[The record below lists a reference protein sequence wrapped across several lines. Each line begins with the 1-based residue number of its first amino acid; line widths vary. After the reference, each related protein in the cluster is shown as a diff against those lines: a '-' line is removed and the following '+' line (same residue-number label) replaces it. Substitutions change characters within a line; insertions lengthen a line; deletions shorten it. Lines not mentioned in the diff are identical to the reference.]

1 MEGAALITDPPPLG
15 VYPDRI
21 EFTQDT
27 AAFAAHADNGLKT
40 ISAKEV
46 LCSVFRVFPF
56 GNVFRLITQITPFHP
71 GPFFSPTRKNRML
84 LYHFG
89 EVEFSPSGLPCP
101 PAPPLAKASWR
112 VVSLKVNFSSFKRPS
127 RYINGEVNSVH
138 RQAPVRVALAF
149 PDIYDVGMSHLGL
162 KVLYKII
169 NDIPYAV
176 AERVFSPWPDLE
188 EEMKKRGILLSS
200 LETRIPLKDFDIVG
214 FSLQYELCYTT
225 VLNMLHLGGVP
236 IRSQERFQGKSG
248 PLVIAG
254 GPCTLNPHPM
264 SAFVDAFLIGDGEDA
279 IAEIISAYH
288 EWKKEGSD
296 DRGPLLKALAG
307 IEGIFV
313 PVFGKE
319 SPVKRRILSSLE
331 NAPFPDNPV
340 LPFTSII
347 HDRINIEISR
357 GCSMGCRFCQA
368 GMACRPVRERSP
380 GKILALAAES
390 LRNTGYEDI
399 SFTSLSSGDYSCL
412 PLLMREFNKRF
423 YGKRIAISLPSL
435 RVASVNDA
443 ILREIRTVRKTG
455 FTIAPEAGTDRLRA
469 VINKDVSGEA
479 YMRALETLFKEG
491 WNNLKLYFMTGLP
504 TEREEDIAAIP
515 DMVFE
520 AIKVSKRLTG
530 KHVNISVGV
539 SSFVPKPHTPF
550 QWFAQDRRDVL
561 KEKNNYLKRAFLKRG
576 VKYKGHSEEMS
587 LLEAIFARGDES
599 LAPLIENAWSLGCR
613 LDAWTEV
620 FDFGKWERAMEV
632 SNIDAEAFALRA
644 YEVDARLPW
653 DNIQTGVT
661 AEYLR
666 REYRNALA
674 GSFTVDCRKRCHNC
688 GLKCRAD
695 SGDAETER
703 LLTLRSVADAGTV
716 SVGNASQRNDP
727 LSVLRGAQ
735 RSGET
740 SVRARL
746 QYSKTGN
753 VRYLSHLEL
762 TKAIMRAMR
771 RANFPLK
778 YSSGFHPSPR
788 VSFGP
793 ALGVGIAGL
802 SEYLDL
808 ELIAPVEIDA
818 LTANLKLTMPQGIG
832 VERMAV
838 LFGKEK
844 SLDSFVMRYTY
855 EIIGDEEISIEGFL
869 EKDEALILREKGSV
883 DLKELVEAIEKVD
896 CRTVRLTVRDQGAV
910 KVRLD
915 ELLTEIF
922 GEASGGLS
930 VTRTAMYG
938 WDGGWV
944 KPMEGE
950 ELWAAKS

>member
-1 MEGAALITDPPPLG
+1 M
-15 VYPDRI
+15 
-21 EFTQDT
+21 
-27 AAFAAHADNGLKT
+27 K
-40 ISAKEV
+40 
-46 LCSVFRVFPF
+46 
-56 GNVFRLITQITPFHP
+56 
-71 GPFFSPTRKNRML
+71 
-84 LYHFG
+84 
-89 EVEFSPSGLPCP
+89 
-101 PAPPLAKASWR
+101 
-112 VVSLKVNFSSFKRPS
+112 
-127 RYINGEVNSVH
+127 
-138 RQAPVRVALAF
+138 VALAF

-176 AERVFSPWPDLE
+176 AERIFSPWPDLE
-188 EEMKKRGILLSS
+188 EGMKKKSILLSS
-200 LETRIPLKDFDIVG
+200 LETGVPLKDFDIVG
-214 FSLQYELCYTT
+214 FSLQYELSYTT
-225 VLNMLHLGGVP
+225 VLNMLHLGGVSV
-236 IRSQERFQGKSG
+236 RSQERMQGKRG

-254 GPCTLNPHPM
+254 GPCTLNPYPM
-264 SAFVDAFLIGDGEDA
+264 SPFIDAFLIGDGEDA
-279 IAEIISAYH
+279 IGEIIRAYF
-288 EWKKEGSD
+288 EWKKGGLD

-313 PVFGKE
+313 PAFGKE
-319 SPVKRRILSSLE
+319 SPVKRRIVSSLE
-331 NAPFPDNPV
+331 DAPFPESPV

-380 GKILALAAES
+380 GKILSLAEQS

-412 PLLMREFNKRF
+412 PELMREFNRRF
-423 YGKRIAISLPSL
+423 FGKRIAISLPSL
-435 RVASVNDA
+435 RVASVNND

-469 VINKDVSGEA
+469 VINKDVSGEM
-479 YMRALETLFKEG
+479 YVRALETLFQEG

-504 TEREEDIAAIP
+504 TERDEDISAIP
-515 DMVFE
+515 DMVSE
-520 AIKVSKRLTG
+520 AIKISKRITG
-530 KHVNISVGV
+530 RNVNISVGV

-550 QWFAQDRRDVL
+550 QWFGQNPLEVL
-561 KEKNNYLKRAFLKRG
+561 KEKNNYLKRAFLKKG

-587 LLEAIFARGDES
+587 LLEAVFARGDEG

-620 FDFGKWERAMEV
+620 FDFGKWQRAMEL
-632 SNIDAEAFALRA
+632 SNIDAEAFASRA
-644 YEVDARLPW
+644 YDVDVPLPW
-653 DNIQTGVT
+653 DNIRTGVT

-666 REYRNALA
+666 KEYRDALS
-674 GSFTVDCRKRCHNC
+674 GSVTVDCRKQCHLC
-688 GLKCRAD
+688 GLQCKTAG
-695 SGDAETER
+695 GDAETA
-703 LLTLRSVADAGTV
+703 LLPPLQGGAGSGTALAGDSPQRIDPFSLPRVTSGSGERSVRTRV
-716 SVGNASQRNDP
+716 
-727 LSVLRGAQ
+727 
-735 RSGET
+735 
-740 SVRARL
+740 

-753 VRYLSHLEL
+753 LRYLSHLEL

-778 YSSGFHPSPR
+778 YSSGFHPSPK

-808 ELIAPVEIDA
+808 ELIPPFEIDA
-818 LTANLKLTMPQGIG
+818 LMANLKRTLPEGIG

-844 SLDSFVMRYTY
+844 SLDSFVLRYTY
-855 EIIGDEEISIEGFL
+855 EIVGDETISAERFL
-869 EKDEALILREKGSV
+869 ETDEALIQREKGPV

-896 CRTVRLTVRDQGAV
+896 HRTVRLTVRDQGAV

-922 GEASGGLS
+922 GEASGDLS